1 MQLSCT
7 LNGEWKQMKYKIGMY
22 GGSFDP
28 LHQGHLN
35 NIIQAAGEC
44 ERLYIIISYSRLR
57 DSVPMEIRY
66 RWILACTKH
75 LDNIDI
81 IPIEDYAS
89 SKDEY
94 NQECWEQGAN
104 DIKKTIG
111 QHIDVVYCGSDYEDS
126 KIFERSYPES
136 EIVYFNRTFIP
147 ISSSEMRKDIYGY
160 WEFLPEPC
168 RWYYCKKVLIVGTES
183 TGKSTL
189 TQNLANFYNTNF
201 VQEVG
206 RDRCEEAGLEEFMNF
221 DDLVYNIICQKREEL
236 EAIKT
241 SNKLLFID
249 TDAIVT
255 LFYGFLLLQPDHAKK
270 LERLADAIAEIM
282 DFDLILFLEPVE
294 KPVQDGTRNE
304 KIINNQKKYSSDL
317 KSLLKKYEVPIFEI
331 DGEYDERYRKA
342 IDIITEELNIQPY
355 YKNLEN

>member
-1 MQLSCT
+1 M
-7 LNGEWKQMKYKIGMY
+7 MYKVGMY

-28 LHQGHLN
+28 LHKGHLN
-35 NIIQAAGEC
+35 SIIQAAGQC
-44 ERLYIIISYSRLR
+44 ETLYIMISYSRLR

-75 LDNIDI
+75 LDNVEI
-81 IPIEDYAS
+81 IPIEDNVS
-89 SKDEY
+89 SKEDYTYEY
-94 NQECWEQGAN
+94 WKKGAN
-104 DIKKTIG
+104 DMKKAIG
-111 QHIDVVYCGSDYEDS
+111 QTIDVVYCGSDYNDS
-126 KIFERSYPES
+126 KIFEMLYPES
-136 EIVYFNRTFIP
+136 KIIYFNRDFIP

-160 WEFLPEPC
+160 WDFLPEPC
-168 RWYYCKKVLIVGTES
+168 RNYYCKKILIVGTES

-201 VQEVG
+201 VHEVG

-255 LFYGFLLLQPDHAKK
+255 LFFGFLLLPKDEAEK
-270 LERLADAIAEIM
+270 LETLTQAVIEIM
-282 DFDLILFLEPVE
+282 DFDLILFLEPVK

-304 KIINNQKKYSSDL
+304 KILNNQKKYSSDL
-317 KSLLKKYEVPIFEI
+317 KSLLKKYKLPIFEI

-342 IDIITEELNIQPY
+342 INIIAEELNIKPY
-355 YKNLEN
+355 YNKNIISN